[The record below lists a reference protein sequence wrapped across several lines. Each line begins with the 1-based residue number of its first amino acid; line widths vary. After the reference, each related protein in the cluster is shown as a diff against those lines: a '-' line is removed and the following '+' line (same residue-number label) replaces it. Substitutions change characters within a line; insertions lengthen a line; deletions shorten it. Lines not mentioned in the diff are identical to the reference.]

1 MLQNLWFK
9 FFEGLSNLPRSA
21 KKIIVIVSDMCIC
34 LATVAI
40 AYWLRLSDWT
50 VPFGN
55 RWWSFL
61 VAVGL
66 AIPIYWWFDQYR
78 QIFRYASWATYVRL
92 FQATMVYGLIYATIY
107 TIVVVPD
114 VPRTIGVIQPILL
127 LFFVGSARAF
137 IRPIFDGPGRLSTRV
152 AQRRAI
158 IFGTGAAGRQLEAAL
173 ERTHD
178 MKVMAFVDDDK
189 AMHGGNLHGKKVYPP
204 NQIKR
209 LIQLYDAT
217 DFLLAIP
224 SASRK
229 RRSEI
234 IASVAPL
241 PIKIRSVPG
250 VFDIASGRV
259 EVNELREPEIEDLL
273 GREVANPDSE
283 LLRRHIVDKC
293 VLVTGAGGS
302 IGSELCRQIVQQKPD
317 KLILYEMAEFNL
329 YAIHRELEQLCGDA
343 IEIVPALGTV
353 QSEKRLRLIMER
365 WRPHT
370 VYHAAAYKHVPL
382 VEDNVSEAVLNN
394 AIGTFRAMAV
404 AQATGVEKFVLIS
417 TDKAVRPTNV
427 MGATKRLAEQ
437 ILQAAADRESGTA
450 FTMVRFGNV
459 LGSSGSVVP
468 LFRSQIKAGGPVT
481 ITHPDITRYF
491 MTIPEASQLVIQ
503 AGSMGSGGEVFV
515 LDMSEPVKIADLARR
530 MIELSGLQVRSAD
543 NPDGDIEIETV
554 GLRPGEKLYEELLI
568 GNSPIATTHPLI
580 MKAREDFLAWD
591 EVVAVLERLE
601 ELALAGEDAKIRALL
616 RQVIPEF
623 QPNDAAVPAV
633 GPQSDSTIVACS
645 DPLRQAV

>member
-1 MLQNLWFK
+1 MLQNLWFE

-21 KKIIVIVSDMCIC
+21 KKTIVIVSDIFIC
-34 LATVAI
+34 LVTVAI

-50 VPFGN
+50 MPFGN
-55 RWWSFL
+55 RWLSFP
-61 VAVGL
+61 VAAGL

-78 QIFRYASWATYVRL
+78 QIFRYASWASYVRL
-92 FQATMVYGLIYATIY
+92 FQATMIYGLIYAAIY

-137 IRPIFDGPGRLSTRV
+137 IRPIFDGPGRLRTRV

-178 MKVMAFVDDDK
+178 MKVMAFVDDDQS
-189 AMHGGNLHGKKVYPP
+189 MHGGNLHGKKIYPP
-204 NQIKR
+204 DQIKR
-209 LIQLYDAT
+209 LIELYDAT

-273 GREVANPDSE
+273 GREVANPDRE
-283 LLRRHIVDKC
+283 LLRRHIVGKC

-329 YAIHRELEQLCGDA
+329 YAIHRELEQLCGDTV
-343 IEIVPALGTV
+343 EIVPALGTV

-394 AIGTFRAMAV
+394 AIGTFRAMSV

-515 LDMSEPVKIADLARR
+515 LDMGEPVKIADLAAR
-530 MIELSGLQVRSAD
+530 MIELSGLQVRSTD

-568 GNSPIATTHPLI
+568 GNNPIATTHPLI

-591 EVVAVLERLE
+591 DLVDVLGKLE
-601 ELALAGEDAKIRALL
+601 GLALAGEDAKIRVLL
-616 RQVIPEF
+616 QRVIPEF
-623 QPNDAAVPAV
+623 QPNDGV
-633 GPQSDSTIVACS
+633 GPAADWQPDPTASGRP